1 MIMIIPVL
9 DKELCI
15 SCGNCV
21 DICPDVFNWDVDD
34 KAIVVDP
41 NGCGTK
47 CPDCQEAA
55 DSCPTNAITIQEG
68 SGAEASEAAGQ

>member
-1 MIMIIPVL
+1 MVIPVI

-34 KAIVVDP
+34 KAIVVDAG
-41 NGCGTK
+41 GCGTK

-55 DSCPTNAITIQEG
+55 DSCPTNAITIQED
-68 SGAEASEAAGQ
+68 GASTAEGAASQ